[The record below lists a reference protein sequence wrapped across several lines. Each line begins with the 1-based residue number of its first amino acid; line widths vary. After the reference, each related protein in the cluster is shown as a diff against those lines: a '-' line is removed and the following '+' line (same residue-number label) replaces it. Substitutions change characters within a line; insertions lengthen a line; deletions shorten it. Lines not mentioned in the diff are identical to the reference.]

1 MKKNPI
7 LNILFKLDYFV
18 ASACFLVLVGITILG
33 VVMRYV
39 VGQPFQWLEEVSTSL
54 FVWMA
59 LMGAACAVRTG
70 GHVSIDMVVDF
81 FPPKARKVADIF
93 VFVIFMIVLG
103 CMIYYGT
110 LISIDYSGKVTAL
123 LKVPYR
129 YINMAVPVGAAL
141 MMISEVVI
149 FIQKMTGKVAYD
161 DRTGKVEATPNELP
175 EEKEGVA

>member
-7 LNILFKLDYFV
+7 LTFLFKIDYFL
-18 ASACFLVLVGITILG
+18 ASVCFLVLVGITIMG
-33 VVMRYV
+33 VIMRYV

-59 LMGAACAVRTG
+59 LMGASCAVRTG

-81 FPPKARKVADIF
+81 FSPKARKVVDVF
-93 VFVIFMIVLG
+93 VFVVFMIVLG

-129 YINMAVPVGAAL
+129 YINMAVPLGGLL
-141 MMISEVVI
+141 MMISEVVV
-149 FIQKMTGKVAYD
+149 FVQKMTGKEVYV
-161 DRTGKVEATPNELP
+161 DRTGKVDVSSNESA
-175 EEKEGVA
+175 EVKEDAV